1 MSIEFTKGSHEW
13 LLENGRRAIFTLV
26 DLDAEDGTVIPHD
39 SIGYVCDASSSNGH
53 VDTIRIEVSRGSK
66 QPAQAVRVQVQDL
79 GSIWDWN
86 QSDGTTQVV
95 ASELLNAC
103 RDLCIDAFVAPDEER
118 RKDLLLSLYRNLQS
132 AIGTYQQLDNPIVT
146 YARGRWLKALS

>member
-39 SIGYVCDASSSNGH
+39 SIGYVCDASSSNGR
-53 VDTIRIEVSRGSK
+53 VYAIRLEVSRGSK
-66 QPAQAVRVQVQDL
+66 QPAQTVMVQVQDI
-79 GSIWDWN
+79 GSTWDWN
-86 QSDGTTQVV
+86 QSDGRTQVV

-103 RDLCIDAFVAPDEER
+103 RDLCVAAFEAPDEER

-132 AIGTYQQLDNPIVT
+132 AIGTYQQPDNPIVA
-146 YARGRWLKALS
+146 YARGKWLK

>member
-1 MSIEFTKGSHEW
+1 MSIEFTKDSHEW
-13 LLENGRRAIFTLV
+13 LHENGRRAIFTLV

-39 SIGYVCDASSSNGH
+39 SIAYVCGASSSNGR
-53 VDTIRIEVSRGSK
+53 VDTIRLEVSRGSK
-66 QPAQAVRVQVQDL
+66 QPAQTVMVQVQGI

-86 QSDGTTQVV
+86 QGDGRTQVV

-103 RDLCIDAFVAPDEER
+103 RDLCVAAFEAPDEER

-132 AIGTYQQLDNPIVT
+132 AIGTYQQPDNPIVA
-146 YARGRWLKALS
+146 YARGKWLK

>member
-1 MSIEFTKGSHEW
+1 MSIEFTKGAHEW